1 MSDLQNFKLP
11 DKAPEPPAERKQARI
26 PDLALDQG
34 LPANVYAEK
43 TILGA
48 ILLDQTAFN
57 EAAEKLSEDDF
68 SLDSHRRIF
77 LRMSELVD
85 ANQAVDIVTL
95 SAELDRY
102 KERDTIGGIA
112 YLASLTEGLPRR
124 PVIGEY
130 IRLVLDK
137 SRLRKMMLIFS
148 AGIARAAD
156 QGETALEI
164 LEEAEGQLLEIAQDA
179 QAGALR
185 TIYQSVEAAGGLDP
199 YLKAYTEPQFKTG
212 LQTGFIDY
220 DRLTGGLQKQELTVW
235 AGRPSMGKT
244 AIAMNLIENVCCGT
258 DKVAAFFSLEMSRS
272 SIERRFMASRARVDV
287 KRAMD
292 GWFLSGE
299 EKRKLGVALNDLLE
313 SHIFIDDSPTLT
325 PVQMRAKARRLK
337 QREGRLDLAVCDY
350 LQLMAA
356 GVKTG
361 NRQEEIA
368 HVSRSLKAM
377 AKELDCCVVALAQLN
392 RQPEQR
398 QDKRPVLSDLRESGQ
413 IEQDGDVI
421 CFVHRPEYYDRD
433 NQDLKGLAEIIIA
446 KQRNG
451 PTDVVKLAFEGS
463 LTRFDNLARG

>member
-1 MSDLQNFKLP
+1 VADLQEFRLP
-11 DKAPEPPAERKQARI
+11 DKAPDPPAERKGA
-26 PDLALDQG
+26 PVDAG
-34 LPANVYAEK
+34 LPSNLHAEQ
-43 TILGA
+43 TLVGA
-48 ILLDQTAFN
+48 CLLDPVYYN
-57 EAAEKLSEDDF
+57 EIAERLTPADF
-68 SLDSHRRIF
+68 SSDSYCRIF
-77 LRMSELVD
+77 RCIGELID
-85 ANQAVDIVTL
+85 AGSAIDIVTV
-95 SAELDRY
+95 SAELRRT
-102 KERDTIGGIA
+102 KELDTVGGISA
-112 YLASLTEGLPRR
+112 LAGLTEGLPRR
-124 PVIGEY
+124 PVVGDY
-130 IRLVLDK
+130 IKLVLEK
-137 SRLRKMMLIFS
+137 SQLRRMIQLFNV
-148 AGIARAAD
+148 ALLRAQD
-156 QGETALEI
+156 QSETPLSI